1 MDDHDQ
7 NSVVAEEEASQPQP
21 QPQAPVAAG
30 RKGCKTPKPHSATT
44 IAVGMGRLFFFF
56 CRLSPFR
63 NLLS

>member
-1 MDDHDQ
+1 MTKI
-7 NSVVAEEEASQPQP
+7 VVEEEASQP

-56 CRLSPFR
+56 FFFFFCRLSPFR